1 MYNSERGILNTA
13 IIILTHHHHYHPS
26 TTVNIWI
33 FSTSLLP
40 FREIDLLKPVFPK
53 TSDTLYHFSSAL
65 LFSCFSLEIL
75 PYQYFLL
82 MAALYSTVI
91 NHSVLMENWV
101 FHLLLSNSYISF
113 STCRS
118 TASIFRIEIP
128 RIGVARSKDCM
139 L

>member
-1 MYNSERGILNTA
+1 MRKEGSAWCLDPVLVLRQISRNLVHLGVDLKS
-13 IIILTHHHHYHPS
+13 
-26 TTVNIWI
+26 
-33 FSTSLLP
+33 
-40 FREIDLLKPVFPK
+40 DLLKPVFPK